1 MDAIDLMR
9 IVYKKDNKI
18 PKKFSLL
25 SLMGIGVRLETENK
39 KIGFNE
45 GIETAAHYI
54 KDEKLKQQILN
65 LKNEAVKF

>member
-25 SLMGIGVRLETENK
+25 SLMGIGVRLEAENK

-45 GIETAAHYI
+45 GIEYAANFI
-54 KDEKLKQQILN
+54 KDESLKQQILM
-65 LKNEAVKF
+65 LKK